1 MHHDIGDHECF
12 GRNNLEEFQKMVKCP
27 MEGNDYT
34 PSSGSGKQDY
44 ERAPS
49 TP

>member
-1 MHHDIGDHECF
+1 MHLGIGDHECI
-12 GRNNLEEFQKMVKCP
+12 GINKSEEFQKRVKCL
-27 MEGNDYT
+27 MEGNDYI
-34 PSSGSGKQDY
+34 PSSGSGKQGY